1 MRTMNAGTRYE
12 QWQIVLVPFPYS
24 DLSGVKR
31 RPALVLS
38 ASSFN
43 DHHDDLVC
51 CMITSHLDGEPGC
64 PLISQKDLAFGTLLF
79 KSKIK
84 PYRLFTVEKSMV
96 VKKLGVLGASKSKET
111 RIQLLRLFGFS

>member
-1 MRTMNAGTRYE
+1 MNAGTRYE

-24 DLSGVKR
+24 DLSSVKR

-38 ASSFN
+38 TSDFN
-43 DHHDDLVC
+43 GRHDDLVC

-64 PLISQKDLAFGTLLF
+64 PTFSQDDLASGLLAF
-79 KSKIK
+79 DSKIK
-84 PYRLFTVEKSMV
+84 PYRLFTVEKALV
-96 VKKLGVLGASKSKET
+96 VKKLGVLGASKAMET